1 MFVEDELKRAED
13 YLNKV
18 SSGLQEDKISDDDKE
33 KQVYKIALTGGP
45 CAGKTTAL
53 SKIQEYFSK
62 MGYQVVIVPETA
74 TELILG
80 GITPSNSEVL
90 DFQNAVLKLQIAKEN
105 IFLNGA
111 KKIKGAKKILLVCD
125 RGVLDAKAYITQ
137 QEMNKL
143 LEVNHLK
150 ENTIKN
156 NYDAVFHLVTAAN
169 GAKDFYTKA
178 NNAARYESIE
188 QAIECDKR
196 TIYAWT
202 GHPHLRVIDN
212 STGFEDKLK
221 RLIAEISLVLGEPRP
236 YEIERKFLIK
246 MPDVIKLMSMY
257 NANKSEII
265 QTYLLSNNSDEIR
278 VRQSGTCGDYVY
290 TKTTKKVVN
299 AIKRI
304 EVESKIS
311 KDEYLDLLMSAD
323 TTRKPVRKTRYRF
336 FYKNQYFEIDV
347 YKGVNDKAVLE
358 IELNSENQQID
369 FPKSICV
376 IQEVSG
382 DSRFKNYNLAKNIDV
397 LEK

>member
-105 IFLNGA
+105 IFLKGA
-111 KKIKGAKKILLVCD
+111 RKIKGAKKILLVCD

-156 NYDAVFHLVTAAN
+156 VNHMLIGG
-169 GAKDFYTKA
+169 GA
-178 NNAARYESIE
+178 
-188 QAIECDKR
+188 
-196 TIYAWT
+196 W
-202 GHPHLRVIDN
+202 
-212 STGFEDKLK
+212 
-221 RLIAEISLVLGEPRP
+221 
-236 YEIERKFLIK
+236 
-246 MPDVIKLMSMY
+246 
-257 NANKSEII
+257 
-265 QTYLLSNNSDEIR
+265 
-278 VRQSGTCGDYVY
+278 
-290 TKTTKKVVN
+290 KT
-299 AIKRI
+299 
-304 EVESKIS
+304 
-311 KDEYLDLLMSAD
+311 L
-323 TTRKPVRKTRYRF
+323 
-336 FYKNQYFEIDV
+336 
-347 YKGVNDKAVLE
+347 
-358 IELNSENQQID
+358 
-369 FPKSICV
+369 
-376 IQEVSG
+376 
-382 DSRFKNYNLAKNIDV
+382 
-397 LEK
+397 